1 METPQK
7 APEASEKRVLFSGI
21 QPTGIITLGNYIGAL
36 KNWVA
41 LQDEYDCVYC
51 VVDMHAITVRQD
63 PANLRKN
70 TLELLALYLACG
82 IDPEKC
88 LLFVQSHV
96 PAHAELCW
104 VLNCLTSVGELSRM
118 TQFKDKS
125 RKHADNVN
133 MGLMDYPVL
142 MVADIL
148 LYQAALVPVGADQ
161 KQHLELT
168 RDLAIRFNNRYSPTF
183 TVPEPYIPRQGARIM
198 SLQDPSAKM
207 SKSDPDENGFVAMTD
222 PPEVIARKFKRA
234 VTDSLA
240 CVKAGEDRPGVTNL
254 MSIYAAFTGRTFGQI
269 EDEFAGRG
277 YGDFKTAVADAVI
290 AALSPIQAE
299 QKRLLADK
307 AYLHGILAEGAQKA
321 ARLANKTLAK
331 VYKKTGFYQL

>member
-7 APEASEKRVLFSGI
+7 APEASEKKVLFSGI

-277 YGDFKTAVADAVI
+277 YGDFKAAVADAVI

>member
-63 PANLRKN
+63 PASLRKN

-240 CVKAGEDRPGVTNL
+240 CVKAAEDRPGVTNL